1 MLSFSTIVSCCV
13 ILIFVAYIYVVL
25 AHQTMLSDMFKD
37 IFFSTDRNNVIMQK
51 ESYRH
56 LLLVI
61 SEGVIVVGSFGILF
75 FYICSYFNTLFP
87 IAEIE
92 AQLGISFLLVGGYFL
107 IRYLLFKIL
116 GGIFFNNSI
125 LLRKYIDT
133 YVIILIL
140 TSVFIFPLV
149 LAMIYSPIHYKGVIS
164 VLLSIGIIFQF
175 VTLIFKTYQLFLQS
189 YLSIIYVSMYIYA
202 FEILPI
208 AFIYTIVKF

>member
-61 SEGVIVVGSFGILF
+61 SEGVIVIGSFGILF

-149 LAMIYSPIHYKGVIS
+149 LAMIYSPIHYKGIIS
-164 VLLSIGIIFQF
+164 VLL
-175 VTLIFKTYQLFLQS
+175 
-189 YLSIIYVSMYIYA
+189 LS
-202 FEILPI
+202 
-208 AFIYTIVKF
+208 FINNDLLY